1 MNMGFYT
8 NPVGWKTQWNDDTQ
22 MAIAN
27 EDLMPRQKKLDS
39 FKHLPTVKVFDRP
52 RIL

>member
-1 MNMGFYT
+1 MNIGFFT